1 MLLVMEDLK
10 SNYNPEYNSQ
20 VHDLKKKKAVSYQ

>member
-1 MLLVMEDLK
+1 MEDLK

-20 VHDLKKKKAVSYQ
+20 VHDLKNKKAVSYQ